1 MVCFAAEYFASISL
15 QNQKKFMYACS
26 NKIFTANSVITAFK
40 DHYKIILYS
49 KREFV
54 ILQRYKTLFKV
65 MFSWYSSQLKFPKNS
80 LFLITN
86 FLITVP

>member
-40 DHYKIILYS
+40 DHYKIIL
-49 KREFV
+49 
-54 ILQRYKTLFKV
+54 QRYKTLFKV